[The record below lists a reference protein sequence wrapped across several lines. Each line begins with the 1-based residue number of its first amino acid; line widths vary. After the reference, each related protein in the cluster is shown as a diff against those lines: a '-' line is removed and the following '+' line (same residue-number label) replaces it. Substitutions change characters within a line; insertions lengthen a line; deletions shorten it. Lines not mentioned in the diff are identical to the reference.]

1 MDFHTILRSRCLITD
16 GAMGTYY
23 REKYENSPGA
33 PELDNQTEPQ
43 KIEAV
48 HREYIEAGADIIRT
62 NSFASNGKTL
72 CVDLLGET
80 AREERLKRVYDN
92 VQASCR
98 IARSAV
104 RKEREKA
111 EKTGEIPKEV
121 YIAGDIGPHS
131 GAGRWQRGSG
141 YS

>member
-62 NSFASNGKTL
+62 NSFASNGIF
-72 CVDLLGET
+72 
-80 AREERLKRVYDN
+80 N
-92 VQASCR
+92 S
-98 IARSAV
+98 
-104 RKEREKA
+104 
-111 EKTGEIPKEV
+111 
-121 YIAGDIGPHS
+121 
-131 GAGRWQRGSG
+131 
-141 YS
+141 

>member
-43 KIEAV
+43 KIEAI

-62 NSFASNGKTL
+62 NSLSSNVKTL
-72 CVDLLGET
+72 CADLSGDT
-80 AREERLKRVYDN
+80 TREEQLKRVYAN
-92 VQASCR
+92 VHASCR
-98 IARSAV
+98 IARDAV
-104 RKEREKA
+104 GKEQKQAA
-111 EKTGEIPKEV
+111 ETGKIHKEITN
-121 YIAGDIGPHS
+121 GGH
-131 GAGRWQRGSG
+131 
-141 YS
+141 